1 MIKDLVKG
9 AIHIKMGS
17 TSRNDLI
24 SKGEFSYAV
33 GLALS
38 ILKEEKTLKD
48 EVLTMET
55 ISQIKTKV
63 VEKVQK
69 AYDGGGYERKYK
81 TLFYMIIECK
91 LDGEMTEELRELI
104 LMGYNNLRKTIG

>member
-9 AIHIKMGS
+9 AIHIKMDS
-17 TSRNDLI
+17 TARNDLI

-33 GLALS
+33 GLASS
-38 ILKEEKTLKD
+38 ILKADKSLVD
-48 EVLTMET
+48 EVLAMET
-55 ISQIKTKV
+55 VSQIKDRV
-63 VEKVQK
+63 MENVQK
-69 AYDGGGYERKYK
+69 AYDGGDYEQKYK

-104 LMGYNNLRKTIG
+104 LIGYNN